1 MHLFKSLK
9 RLKNTQKGSIMNYI
23 LKQPMKFG
31 YTQISNEICDDERVS
46 DIAIAIYAY
55 VKKHATTFK
64 LTIEDIAKRFNR
76 STKTIYKYL
85 NELKDLGYIEF
96 ERERKNDG
104 KFGKFF
110 QFIMGNFSK
119 NPSEKQYQKTSKKE
133 AKRDA
138 NHMENNSMWIKPQ
151 KQGSNADNTEA
162 QTTSTY
168 FPAFTLI
175 KDQNKHENIRVNE
188 NFSTEKFAEKN
199 QASPNSK
206 DLENL
211 DIKFLF
217 KSSKISNLSL
227 FNRFNAFF
235 SSILGNLDTKHL
247 NQYERVAFEEFL
259 NYRSE
264 KHKLSY
270 STKKALLHQC
280 EALKAQGC
288 DLVACINQSIRRNYN
303 EIYEVMHFEKPS
315 HSRKSEA
322 ERKNEEIMEQFDYT
336 ECKGNP
342 KYNGMAIW

>member
-1 MHLFKSLK
+1 
-9 RLKNTQKGSIMNYI
+9 
-23 LKQPMKFG
+23 MKFG

-76 STKTIYKYL
+76 NTKTIYKYL

-104 KFGKFF
+104 TFGKFF

-119 NPSEKQYQKTSKKE
+119 NPSEKE
-133 AKRDA
+133 AKKDA

-151 KQGSNADNTEA
+151 IQASNADTTEA
-162 QTTSTY
+162 QSTSTY

-188 NFSTEKFAEKN
+188 NFSTKRFEEKK
-199 QASPNSK
+199 QACTNTQ
-206 DLENL
+206 DLKNL
-211 DIKFLF
+211 DKNSSF
-217 KSSKISNLSL
+217 KSSKISNPSL
-227 FNRFNAFF
+227 FNRFSAFF

-247 NQYERVAFEEFL
+247 NQYERLAFEEFL

-315 HSRKSEA
+315 HSYKSE
-322 ERKNEEIMEQFDYT
+322 EEQRNQEIMEQFDYNY
-336 ECKGNP
+336 KPNP
-342 KYNGMAIW
+342 KYNGYCIW

>member
-1 MHLFKSLK
+1 
-9 RLKNTQKGSIMNYI
+9 
-23 LKQPMKFG
+23 MKFG

-46 DIAIAIYAY
+46 DIAIAVYAY

-85 NELKDLGYIEF
+85 NELKELGYIEF

-104 KFGKFF
+104 TFGKFF

-119 NPSEKQYQKTSKKE
+119 NPSEKQGKKTAQEE
-133 AKRDA
+133 AKKDA

-151 KQGSNADNTEA
+151 KQGSNADDTEA
-162 QTTSTY
+162 QSTSTY

-175 KDQNKHENIRVNE
+175 KNQNKHEDIRVSE
-188 NFSTEKFAEKN
+188 NFSTQEFEEKKQAYSNQQDLKN
-199 QASPNSK
+199 PGKNSS
-206 DLENL
+206 
-211 DIKFLF
+211 F
-217 KSSKISNLSL
+217 KSSKIFNPSL
-227 FNRFNAFF
+227 FNRFSAFF

-247 NQYERVAFEEFL
+247 NQYERLVFEEFL
-259 NYRSE
+259 NYRSQ
-264 KHKLSY
+264 KHKLTY

-303 EIYEVMHFEKPS
+303 EIYEVMHFEKPNYS
-315 HSRKSEA
+315 YKSKA
-322 ERKNEEIMEQFDYT
+322 EQGNDEIMESDYY
-336 ECKGNP
+336 KPNP
-342 KYNGMAIW
+342 KYNGLCIW

>member
-1 MHLFKSLK
+1 
-9 RLKNTQKGSIMNYI
+9 MNYI

-85 NELKDLGYIEF
+85 NELKELGYIEF

-104 KFGKFF
+104 TFGKFF

-119 NPSEKQYQKTSKKE
+119 NSSQNQAKKQEKT
-133 AKRDA
+133 AR
-138 NHMENNSMWIKPQ
+138 NHMENKAMWIKPQ
-151 KQGSNADNTEA
+151 IQASNADDTEA
-162 QTTSTY
+162 QSTSNY

-175 KDQNKHENIRVNE
+175 KDQNKHENIRVSE
-188 NFSTEKFAEKN
+188 NFSTQEFEEKN
-199 QASPNSK
+199 QDSANQQDLKNPGKNSS
-206 DLENL
+206 
-211 DIKFLF
+211 F
-217 KSSKISNLSL
+217 KSSKISNPSL
-227 FNRFNAFF
+227 FNRFSAFF

-247 NQYERVAFEEFL
+247 NQYERLAFEEFL

-315 HSRKSEA
+315 YKSEA
-322 ERKNEEIMEQFDYT
+322 EQRNDEITDQFDY
-336 ECKGNP
+336 KPNP
-342 KYNGMAIW
+342 KYNGLCIW

>member
-1 MHLFKSLK
+1 
-9 RLKNTQKGSIMNYI
+9 MNYI

-31 YTQISNEICDDERVS
+31 YTQISNEICNDERVS

-55 VKKHATTFK
+55 IKKHATTFK

-104 KFGKFF
+104 TFGKFF
-110 QFIMGNFSK
+110 QFIMGNLSK
-119 NPSEKQYQKTSKKE
+119 NPSEKQAQKTAQKE
-133 AKRDA
+133 AKKDA
-138 NHMENNSMWIKPQ
+138 IHMENNSMWLKPQ

-162 QTTSTY
+162 QSTSTY

-175 KDQNKHENIRVNE
+175 KDQNKHENIRVSENFSDQEFSEKNSIFQDAKDLKNSNE
-188 NFSTEKFAEKN
+188 NFSLKR
-199 QASPNSK
+199 
-206 DLENL
+206 
-211 DIKFLF
+211 
-217 KSSKISNLSL
+217 SKISNRSL
-227 FNRFNAFF
+227 FDRFSAFF

-247 NQYERVAFEEFL
+247 NQYERLAFEEFL

-303 EIYEVMHFEKPS
+303 EIYKVMHFEKPS
-315 HSRKSEA
+315 YKSEA
-322 ERKNEEIMEQFDYT
+322 VQKNEEAMSQFDPSNF
-336 ECKGNP
+336 KPNP
-342 KYNGMAIW
+342 KYNGLCIW

>member
-1 MHLFKSLK
+1 
-9 RLKNTQKGSIMNYI
+9 MNYI

-46 DIAIAIYAY
+46 DIAIAVYAY

-76 STKTIYKYL
+76 NTKTIYKYL
-85 NELKDLGYIEF
+85 NELKELGYIEF

-104 KFGKFF
+104 TFGKFF

-119 NPSEKQYQKTSKKE
+119 NPIEKQAEKSDQKQAKK
-133 AKRDA
+133 DA
-138 NHMENNSMWIKPQ
+138 NHMENNSMWLKPQ
-151 KQGSNADNTEA
+151 IQGSNSHDSEA
-162 QTTSTY
+162 QSTSTY

-175 KDQNKHENIRVNE
+175 KDQNKHENIRSSE
-188 NFSTEKFAEKN
+188 NFSTQEFAEKN
-199 QASPNSK
+199 QVSTNSK
-206 DLENL
+206 DLKNL
-211 DIKFLF
+211 DKNFSF
-217 KSSKISNLSL
+217 KSSKIKNPSL
-227 FNRFNAFF
+227 FNRFSAFF

-247 NQYERVAFEEFL
+247 NQAERSAFEEFL

-270 STKKALLHQC
+270 STKKALLHQA

-288 DLVACINQSIRRNYN
+288 DLVACIEQSIRRNYN

-315 HSRKSEA
+315 YKSEA
-322 ERKNEEIMEQFDYT
+322 KQKDDEVMDQFDFIPP
-336 ECKGNP
+336 NP
-342 KYNGMAIW
+342 KYNGLCIW

>member
-1 MHLFKSLK
+1 
-9 RLKNTQKGSIMNYI
+9 MNYI

-76 STKTIYKYL
+76 NTKTIYKYL
-85 NELKDLGYIEF
+85 NELNELGYIEF

-104 KFGKFF
+104 TFGKFF
-110 QFIMGNFSK
+110 RFIMGNFSK
-119 NPSEKQYQKTSKKE
+119 NPSEKQNKKTAQKQAKK
-133 AKRDA
+133 DA
-138 NHMENNSMWIKPQ
+138 IHMENNSMWL
-151 KQGSNADNTEA
+151 KQQIQASNADNTEA
-162 QTTSTY
+162 QSTSTY

-175 KDQNKHENIRVNE
+175 KDQNKHEDIRVSE
-188 NFSTEKFAEKN
+188 NFLTQKFAEKK
-199 QASPNSK
+199 QAYLNSK
-206 DLENL
+206 DSKDL
-211 DIKFLF
+211 DKNSSF
-217 KSSKISNLSL
+217 KSSKIFNSSL
-227 FNRFNAFF
+227 FNRFSAFF

-247 NQYERVAFEEFL
+247 NQYERLAFEEFL

-270 STKKALLHQC
+270 STKKALLYQC

-303 EIYEVMHFEKPS
+303 EIYEVMHFEKP
-315 HSRKSEA
+315 RYKSEA
-322 ERKNEEIMEQFDYT
+322 ENKNEEIMDRFDYSGY
-336 ECKGNP
+336 KPNP
-342 KYNGMAIW
+342 KYNGHCIW

>member
-1 MHLFKSLK
+1 
-9 RLKNTQKGSIMNYI
+9 MNYI

-55 VKKHATTFK
+55 VKKHATSFK

-76 STKTIYKYL
+76 NAKTIYKYL

-96 ERERKNDG
+96 ERERKSDG
-104 KFGKFF
+104 TFGKFF
-110 QFIMGNFSK
+110 QFIMGNYSK
-119 NPSEKQYQKTSKKE
+119 NPSEKQDKKTAQKQ

-151 KQGSNADNTEA
+151 IQGSNADNTEA
-162 QTTSTY
+162 QSTSTY

-175 KDQNKHENIRVNE
+175 KDQNKHENMRVSE
-188 NFSTEKFAEKN
+188 NFSTKRFEEKN
-199 QASPNSK
+199 QDYSNSK
-206 DLENL
+206 DLKN
-211 DIKFLF
+211 FSF
-217 KSSKISNLSL
+217 KSSKISNPSL
-227 FNRFNAFF
+227 FNRFSAFF

-247 NQYERVAFEEFL
+247 KQDERLAFEEFL

-315 HSRKSEA
+315 YKSEA
-322 ERKNEEIMEQFDYT
+322 EQKDAEVMSQFESDNF
-336 ECKGNP
+336 KPNP
-342 KYNGMAIW
+342 KYNGYCIW

>member
-1 MHLFKSLK
+1 
-9 RLKNTQKGSIMNYI
+9 MNYI

-46 DIAIAIYAY
+46 DIAIAVYAY

-76 STKTIYKYL
+76 NTKTIYKYL

-104 KFGKFF
+104 TFGKFF
-110 QFIMGNFSK
+110 QFIMGNYSK
-119 NPSEKQYQKTSKKE
+119 NSREKQAKKQE
-133 AKRDA
+133 EKAS

-151 KQGSNADNTEA
+151 IQASNAHDSEA
-162 QTTSTY
+162 QSTSTY

-175 KDQNKHENIRVNE
+175 KDQNKHEDIRVSE
-188 NFSTEKFAEKN
+188 NFSTQESPEKN
-199 QASPNSK
+199 QDYTNSQ
-206 DLENL
+206 DLKNSG
-211 DIKFLF
+211 KNPSF
-217 KSSKISNLSL
+217 KSSKISNPSL
-227 FNRFNAFF
+227 FNRFSAFF

-247 NQYERVAFEEFL
+247 NQCERLAFEEFL

-288 DLVACINQSIRRNYN
+288 DLVDCINQSIRRNYN

-315 HSRKSEA
+315 YKSEA
-322 ERKNEEIMEQFDYT
+322 EKRNEEVMEQFDCAQY
-336 ECKGNP
+336 KPNP
-342 KYNGMAIW
+342 KYNGLCIW

>member
-1 MHLFKSLK
+1 
-9 RLKNTQKGSIMNYI
+9 MNYI

-76 STKTIYKYL
+76 NTKTIYKYL
-85 NELKDLGYIEF
+85 NELKELGYIEF

-104 KFGKFF
+104 TFGKFF

-119 NPSEKQYQKTSKKE
+119 NPSEKTAQKE
-133 AKRDA
+133 AKKDA

-151 KQGSNADNTEA
+151 KQASNAHDSEA
-162 QTTSTY
+162 QSTSIY

-175 KDQNKHENIRVNE
+175 KDQNKHENIRSSE
-188 NFSTEKFAEKN
+188 NFSAQEFGEKKQVF
-199 QASPNSK
+199 PNSK
-206 DLENL
+206 NLKNL
-211 DIKFLF
+211 DKNFTF
-217 KSSKISNLSL
+217 KSEKIFNPSL
-227 FNRFNAFF
+227 FNRFSAFF

-247 NQYERVAFEEFL
+247 NQERSAFEEFL

-270 STKKALLHQC
+270 STKKALLSQC

-315 HSRKSEA
+315 YSHKSEA
-322 ERKNEEIMEQFDYT
+322 KQRNDEIMEQFDY
-336 ECKGNP
+336 EYKPNP
-342 KYNGMAIW
+342 KYNGMCIW

>member
-1 MHLFKSLK
+1 
-9 RLKNTQKGSIMNYI
+9 MNYI

-76 STKTIYKYL
+76 NTKTIYKYL

-104 KFGKFF
+104 TFGKFF

-119 NPSEKQYQKTSKKE
+119 NPSEKQDKKTAQKE
-133 AKRDA
+133 AKKDA

-151 KQGSNADNTEA
+151 KEASNAHDSEA
-162 QTTSTY
+162 QSTSTY

-175 KDQNKHENIRVNE
+175 KDQNKHENIRVSE
-188 NFSTEKFAEKN
+188 NFSTQEFEEKN
-199 QASPNSK
+199 QVSLNSL
-206 DLENL
+206 DLKNPDRNSL
-211 DIKFLF
+211 L
-217 KSSKISNLSL
+217 KSSKISNPSL
-227 FNRFNAFF
+227 FNRFSAFF

-247 NQYERVAFEEFL
+247 NQYERLAFEEFL

-315 HSRKSEA
+315 YSRKSEV
-322 ERKNEEIMEQFDYT
+322 EQRNDEIMEQFEYY
-336 ECKGNP
+336 KPNP
-342 KYNGMAIW
+342 KYNGLCIW

>member
-1 MHLFKSLK
+1 
-9 RLKNTQKGSIMNYI
+9 
-23 LKQPMKFG
+23 MKFG

-64 LTIEDIAKRFNR
+64 LTIEDISKRFNR

-85 NELKDLGYIEF
+85 NELKELGYIEF

-104 KFGKFF
+104 TFGKFF

-119 NPSEKQYQKTSKKE
+119 NPSEKQDKKTAQKE
-133 AKRDA
+133 AKKDA

-151 KQGSNADNTEA
+151 KQASNAHDSGS
-162 QTTSTY
+162 QSTWNY

-175 KDQNKHENIRVNE
+175 KDQNKHENIRLRE
-188 NFSTEKFAEKN
+188 NFSTQEFEEKN
-199 QASPNSK
+199 QDSSNSK
-206 DLENL
+206 SSKNLKNL
-211 DIKFLF
+211 DKNSLL
-217 KSSKISNLSL
+217 KSSKISNPSL
-227 FNRFNAFF
+227 FNRFSAFF

-247 NQYERVAFEEFL
+247 NQYERLAFEEFL

-315 HSRKSEA
+315 RSYKSEA
-322 ERKNEEIMEQFDYT
+322 EQRNDEIMEHFDYT
-336 ECKGNP
+336 QCKGNP
-342 KYNGMAIW
+342 QYNGMVIW